1 MNDAPTSVVFDL
13 GGVLIDWDPRHLY
26 RELIKDEAAM
36 KAFLADVVGQTWNR
50 QQDAGRSIAEA
61 NAELIANHPEH
72 RELIE
77 AYYGE
82 FDRMMKGPIDGTVE
96 VLQDLSANQVPL
108 YALTN
113 WSAETF
119 PLAQAR
125 FDFLDLFKGVVVSG
139 REGMRK
145 PDTAIF
151 ELLCDRYD
159 LEAEDTLFIDDHRPN
174 VEAAEKLG
182 FHTVLFSGPS
192 QLRGRLTGWGL
203 LAPRQ
208 SGLF

>member
-1 MNDAPTSVVFDL
+1 VNDAPTSVVFDL

-26 RELIKDEAAM
+26 RDLIPDEAAM
-36 KAFLADVVGQTWNR
+36 EAFLTDVVGQPWNR
-50 QQDAGRSIAEA
+50 KQDAGRPIADA
-61 NAELIANHPEH
+61 NAELIARFPQHKD
-72 RELIE
+72 LIE
-77 AYYGE
+77 AYYGA
-82 FDRMMKGPIDGTVE
+82 FDRMMRGPIDGTVE
-96 VLQDLSANQVPL
+96 VLEVLCANNVPV

-119 PLAQAR
+119 PLARER
-125 FDFLDLFKGVVVSG
+125 FGFLDLFKGIVVSG
-139 REGMRK
+139 EEGLRK
-145 PDTAIF
+145 PDAAIF
-151 ELLCDRYD
+151 ELLCERFD

-203 LAPRQ
+203 LPPR
-208 SGLF
+208 